1 MTTPTDAA
9 AKAREAIGAVT
20 QEWYASGT
28 TAVLTQEEKAN
39 LETPLVQALLAY
51 GDERAREARE
61 KALEI
66 VETFNVADA
75 GFSAQEML
83 AALGE
88 RIRALKGKS

>member
-1 MTTPTDAA
+1 MTTPTATP
-9 AKAREAIGAVT
+9 AKAREIA
-20 QEWYASGT
+20 
-28 TAVLTQEEKAN
+28 EK
-39 LETPLVQALLAY
+39 LYEYGLRYEHRRYFEQIILSY

-61 KALEI
+61 AALEI
-66 VETFNVADA
+66 IGTFNVADA